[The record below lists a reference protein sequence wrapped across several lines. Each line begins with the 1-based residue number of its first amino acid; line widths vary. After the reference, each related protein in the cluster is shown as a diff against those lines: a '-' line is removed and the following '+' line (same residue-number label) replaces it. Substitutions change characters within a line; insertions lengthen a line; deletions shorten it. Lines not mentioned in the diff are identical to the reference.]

1 MPYPLKSFADIE
13 ISWDY
18 PFKIVYPRKTEK
30 QRNSIPNSRAYKNQL
45 KKLTNSNNINVNF
58 FKLINKDEN
67 ISFHLT
73 FIGWRKHAEGYF
85 WKFTAT
91 KLRKH
96 CYKMHKFVQLCC
108 GVCAALLRCLCSFVA
123 LFVSFVT
130 VFVHFC
136 YCVCAALLQCLS
148 ALCSFVRVFIN
159 FVTVFVLLC
168 YSVCVALLVFVLL
181 CCSSALVLNVIL
193 LSFKYRFE
201 KCFLHFLYILYSICF
216 DAVLL

>member
-45 KKLTNSNNINVNF
+45 KKLKNSNNINVNF

-108 GVCAALLRCLCSFVA
+108 GVCATLSRCLSALLQCS
-123 LFVSFVT
+123 SIFVT
-130 VFVHFC
+130 VFVQLC
-136 YCVCAALLQCLS
+136 YSACQLCAALLECLSTLLQCL
-148 ALCSFVRVFIN
+148 CC

-168 YSVCVALLVFVLL
+168 
-181 CCSSALVLNVIL
+181 
-193 LSFKYRFE
+193 
-201 KCFLHFLYILYSICF
+201 
-216 DAVLL
+216 